1 MTASRFLSFLSLCI
15 ITSLIWWLESVV
27 SSSQNEALKQKSNRP
42 DFYMKNFTLR
52 DYTVSGELRYE
63 ARGSSLIRYPKD
75 DSLEIEQLD
84 MQAFDRDKAPL
95 NVRANNAR
103 ISNHGDHILLTG
115 AVDIQQDKRGDH
127 DSLSIKTEKLF
138 MDKAKDYLETNKAIA
153 IQTSKHKIKGV
164 GMQAW
169 LEHKKYRLFSQV
181 RGVHEP

>member
-1 MTASRFLSFLSLCI
+1 MTASRFFSFLLLCI
-15 ITSLIWWLESVV
+15 ITSLTWWLESVV

-52 DYTVSGELRYE
+52 NYTTNGELKYKAIGE
-63 ARGSSLIRYPKD
+63 SLIRYPKD

-84 MQAFDRDKAPL
+84 MQAYKQDEAPL
-95 NVRANNAR
+95 NINANNAR
-103 ISNHGDHILLTG
+103 ITNNGDHILLTG
-115 AVDIQQDKRGDH
+115 AVDIQQAKYKDN
-127 DSLSIKTEKLF
+127 DSLSIQTEKLF
-138 MDKAKDYLETNKAIA
+138 MDNLRDYMETNKAIT
-153 IQTSKHKIKGV
+153 IQTSKHKMQGI